1 MIEMERYAFAS
12 FAELAR
18 EHNILYVEDDN
29 AKTLSIDDIGNSELS
44 LFVDY
49 IKQYADKKGYRKL
62 SVKIKE
68 AQAIYFFQHGFR
80 VEASI
85 LAYYGM
91 QDAIFVVYYFN
102 ASDLPGDNVEQ
113 DKILD
118 KVLAKDALPI
128 TGIEAGQV
136 TVSRGCLTNQVEKKQ
151 QVLYSGREAARDSAK
166 LESSQFIARAGNKD
180 VAVATAQFNK
190 ADNAVEFSNFAVN
203 IGYDASKYISYLL
216 TEMESYYQSRGCLTA
231 FTIVSANSLVINAIC
246 AENRYEFGGKLKN
259 ESVNDGVLVSLNT
272 WFKRLLCPA

>member
-1 MIEMERYAFAS
+1 MDSYAFAS

-18 EHNILYVEDDN
+18 EHEILYVEDDN
-29 AKTLSIDDIGNSELS
+29 AKTLGIDDIGNAELS

-49 IKQYADKKGYRKL
+49 IKQYADNKGYRKI

-68 AQAIYFFQHGFR
+68 ADAIYFFQHGFR

-102 ASDLPGDNVEQ
+102 ESDLSDDNLEQ

-118 KVLAKDALPI
+118 KVLAQTALAKDSI
-128 TGIEAGQV
+128 KTQEV
-136 TVSRGCLTNQVEKKQ
+136 TVSQGCLADQVEGKQ
-151 QVLYSGREAARDSAK
+151 QILYSGRQAPKASVK
-166 LESSQFIARAGNKD
+166 VESSQFFARSGNKVVARAAG
-180 VAVATAQFNK
+180 QFNK
-190 ADNAVEFSNFAVN
+190 EDNAVEFSNFTVN
-203 IGYDASKYISYLL
+203 IDYDASKFISYLL
-216 TEMESYYQSRGCLTA
+216 TEMESYYQSKGCLTA
-231 FTIVSANSLVINAIC
+231 FTIVSADSLVINSIC

-259 ESVNDGVLVSLNT
+259 ESVIDGVLASLNT
-272 WFKRLLCPA
+272 WFKRL